1 MFRRIKYSLCKQ
13 KGYPMLGII
22 CIVID
27 VVCAV
32 ILALPVFTD
41 RFIVPV
47 MSEEGVEYRL
57 RKVSAMF
64 RLQGS
69 TVLYIGLSLIA
80 VSIVLAV
87 MGLVSKKYSALKKIA
102 TVFSLIVIAFTVI
115 MMLTAG
121 TRSIKY

>member
-1 MFRRIKYSLCKQ
+1 MS
-13 KGYPMLGII
+13 GII

-27 VVCAV
+27 VVCATGAIV
-32 ILALPVFTD
+32 VFSPLYIVVLPVFTD

-69 TVLYIGLSLIA
+69 IVLYIGLSLIA

-102 TVFSLIVIAFTVI
+102 TVFSVIVIAFTVI
-115 MMLTAG
+115 KMLAAG
-121 TRSIKY
+121 TRSINY

>member
-1 MFRRIKYSLCKQ
+1 
-13 KGYPMLGII
+13 MLGII

-87 MGLVSKKYSALKKIA
+87 MGLVFKKYSALKKIA

-121 TRSIKY
+121 TRSINY